1 MKATITSIKLK
12 TIFKFF
18 PLSIYAL
25 NIVKQLKTTNCLD
38 FKKQGFWTLHYTMTL
53 WESEEQ
59 MKEFAR
65 SGAHLKAMK
74 DSAKIAKEIR
84 TVTIDADKLPDWK
97 TAKQLLAEA
106 KPYRF

>member
-1 MKATITSIKLK
+1 
-12 TIFKFF
+12 
-18 PLSIYAL
+18 
-25 NIVKQLKTTNCLD
+25 
-38 FKKQGFWTLHYTMTL
+38 MTL

-59 MKEFAR
+59 LKKFAG

-97 TAKQLLAEA
+97 TAKQLLAKA
-106 KPYRF
+106 KPYKF